1 MIAYETITM
10 RNIRS
15 FSLELVTVLISTLIA
30 VCTFPGL
37 LLIVKAILV
46 VNNGK
51 ELKRLGDAMTYSE
64 GQFESFC
71 QIGLQLYIIMVKP
84 DRYPSSFQLIALSAS
99 ILMLIK
105 VQSYRYFSMS
115 PCTADQ
121 KFLIV
126 PAFIF
131 KNAYILGTGAFIASV
146 DYRIF
151 FINVGIYY
159 LVSLSFRQI
168 TKMCKSPTSPP
179 SSDISDSNEG
189 VCNTYV
195 ERSNICIGIFFIIVR
210 LALVV
215 YAMFQ
220 DRSYFYGNLSS
231 IPLGIILIVIG
242 AIYAILTYFAN
253 KRTSIESQKMILL
266 YPIYL

>member
-1 MIAYETITM
+1 MIASKTITM
-10 RNIRS
+10 RNINCI
-15 FSLELVTVLISTLIA
+15 SLELLTVITGTLIA

-71 QIGLQLYIIMVKP
+71 QIGLQLFIIMVKP
-84 DRYPSSFQLIALSAS
+84 DRYPSSFQLFALSAS

-115 PCTADQ
+115 PCSTAQ

-146 DYRIF
+146 NFWIF
-151 FINVGIYY
+151 LINIGIYY
-159 LVSLSFRQI
+159 TVSLSFRQI
-168 TKMCKSPTSPP
+168 TKLCKSPTSPP
-179 SSDISDSNEG
+179 SSDISDSNKG
-189 VCNTYV
+189 VCDTYV
-195 ERSNICIGIFFIIVR
+195 ERLNIVIGIIFIIVR

-215 YAMFQ
+215 YGMFQ
-220 DRSYFYGNLSS
+220 DRYYFYGNLSS
-231 IPLGIILIVIG
+231 VPLGIILIIIG

-253 KRTSIESQKMILL
+253 KQTSIESQKMILL